1 MGKLN
6 PRSNALTILAALVL
20 ALLLVVACGGEPAEP
35 KNAEP
40 EDVGPTNVVA
50 EDAEPLEPAPD
61 FKLPLFGNANYTAG
75 DTLTL
80 SELEGRP
87 VVLNFW
93 FPSSPPCVAEMP
105 DLEASFQE
113 HKDAGLAFIGVQLV
127 GVDSEQNG
135 QEFVDR
141 LGVTY
146 ALGPDREGEIAF
158 QKYEVQGFPT
168 TFFLDADHGI
178 VRKWS
183 GPLNREKLEEL
194 VAEILP

>member
-1 MGKLN
+1 MGNRN
-6 PRSNALTILAALVL
+6 PLSNALPLLAVMLLAALGTVL
-20 ALLLVVACGGEPAEP
+20 LAGCGAESGEVGETEEAERLD
-35 KNAEP
+35 K
-40 EDVGPTNVVA
+40 
-50 EDAEPLEPAPD
+50 APD
-61 FKLPLFGNANYTAG
+61 FDLPLFGNANHTEG

-93 FPSSPPCVAEMP
+93 FPSCPPCVAEMP
-105 DLEASFQE
+105 DLEASFRE

-168 TFFLDADHGI
+168 TFFLNADHGI
-178 VRKWS
+178 AREWS

-194 VAEILP
+194 IAEILP

>member
-1 MGKLN
+1 MGNRN
-6 PRSNALTILAALVL
+6 PRSNAPSLLAAVLLAALC
-20 ALLLVVACGGEPAEP
+20 LLLLAGCGEESA
-35 KNAEP
+35 AP
-40 EDVGPTNVVA
+40 EDS
-50 EDAEPLEPAPD
+50 EPLDPAPD
-61 FKLPLFGNANYTAG
+61 FELPLFGNANHTAG

-93 FPSSPPCVAEMP
+93 FPSCPPCVAEMP

-113 HKDAGLAFIGVQLV
+113 HKDTGLAFIGVQLV
-127 GVDSEQNG
+127 GVDSEQSG

-146 ALGPDREGEIAF
+146 ALGPDDREGKISFE
-158 QKYEVQGFPT
+158 KYGVPGFPT
-168 TFFLDADHGI
+168 TFFLDSDHDI

>member
-1 MGKLN
+1 MGNRN
-6 PRSNALTILAALVL
+6 PRSNAPSLLAAVLLAALC
-20 ALLLVVACGGEPAEP
+20 LLLLAGCGEESA
-35 KNAEP
+35 AP
-40 EDVGPTNVVA
+40 EDS
-50 EDAEPLEPAPD
+50 EPLDPAPD
-61 FKLPLFGNANYTAG
+61 FELPLFGNANHTAG

-93 FPSSPPCVAEMP
+93 FPSCPPCVAEMP

-113 HKDAGLAFIGVQLV
+113 HKDTGLAFIGVQLV
-127 GVDSEQNG
+127 GVDSEQSG

-146 ALGPDREGEIAF
+146 ALGPDDREGKISF
-158 QKYEVQGFPT
+158 QKYEVPGFPT
-168 TFFLDADHGI
+168 TFFLDSDHDI

>member
-1 MGKLN
+1 MYN
-6 PRSNALTILAALVL
+6 RNTRPNAPSLLAAVLLAALCL
-20 ALLLVVACGGEPAEP
+20 ALLAGCGEGS
-35 KNAEP
+35 AEP
-40 EDVGPTNVVA
+40 EGSEPASVATADVAPA
-50 EDAEPLEPAPD
+50 DPAPD
-61 FKLPLFGNANYTAG
+61 FELPLFGNTNYTAD

-80 SELEGRP
+80 SELEGLP

-93 FPSSPPCVAEMP
+93 FPSCPPCVAEMP

-113 HKDAGLAFIGVQLV
+113 HKDTGLAFIGVQLV

-146 ALGPDREGEIAF
+146 ALGPDREGDIAF

-168 TFFLDADHGI
+168 TFFLDSNHGI

>member
-6 PRSNALTILAALVL
+6 LCSNTLTILAALFL
-20 ALLLVVACGGEPAEP
+20 ALLLVAACGGESAEP
-35 KNAEP
+35 KDAEP
-40 EDVGPTNVVA
+40 EDVSPTNATA
-50 EDAEPLEPAPD
+50 EDAEPLDPAPD
-61 FKLPLFGNANYTAG
+61 FELPLFGNANYTAG

-93 FPSSPPCVAEMP
+93 FPSCPPCVAEMP

-168 TFFLDADHGI
+168 TFFLNADHGI

-194 VAEILP
+194 IAEILP

>member
-1 MGKLN
+1 MGKLD
-6 PRSNALTILAALVL
+6 PRSNALAILAALFL
-20 ALLLVVACGGEPAEP
+20 ALLPVAACGGESAEP
-35 KNAEP
+35 K
-40 EDVGPTNVVA
+40 
-50 EDAEPLEPAPD
+50 DAELLDPAPD
-61 FKLPLFGNANYTAG
+61 FELPLFANANHAAG

-80 SELEGRP
+80 SELGGRP

-93 FPSSPPCVAEMP
+93 FPSCPPCVAEMP
-105 DLEASFQE
+105 DLEASFRE
-113 HKDAGLAFIGVQLV
+113 HKDKGLAFIGVQLV

-146 ALGPDREGEIAF
+146 ALGPDRDGEIAF
-158 QKYEVQGFPT
+158 AKYEVQGFPT